1 MSLNLL
7 VWFYAFTHPFN
18 VFSFVT
24 NFNYILA
31 TWCRK
36 PWYFKIINLV
46 WSKIFEISNVYNI
59 SCFKDIEIRNSK
71 FVPSNQLLFRIII
84 QINFTFIRNKKNCIW
99 TALGHTQN
107 TIGVSFLNHL
117 ISWTWKYLEK
127 NWFFNIYLNF
137 FCLKLNSFILYP
149 MFLISNHLHRLIQIH
164 CGEKQWFWILLKK
177 GNVEVAI

>member
-99 TALGHTQN
+99 TALGHK
-107 TIGVSFLNHL
+107 IPLVYHSS
-117 ISWTWKYLEK
+117 IIWYLELG
-127 NWFFNIYLNF
+127 NIW
-137 FCLKLNSFILYP
+137 KRID
-149 MFLISNHLHRLIQIH
+149 FLIYI
-164 CGEKQWFWILLKK
+164 
-177 GNVEVAI
+177 